1 MKNILLLSIFLVS
14 LCTSCENA
22 LTEEPTT
29 FYSEE
34 TVFST
39 EEGIE
44 TVVNGMYSQ
53 LSAPDYYGSSWHLF
67 LTPVSGKFFST
78 QVAMQDAIGLNTNSN
93 NPRLS
98 DLWKQAFKTINT
110 ANIIIANLEG
120 VGTEFSNSKSA
131 LANAYFMRG
140 MLYLD
145 LIRLF
150 GDVPLR
156 VSPTGLDDIHA
167 PRTERAQIIDVIIAD
182 LEKAKTMM
190 PSADEAPLG
199 RPGRLAA
206 NVYLAKLYMTLAG
219 EDGGDA
225 AFWAKAQA
233 ELMPVMDG
241 TYSLTSTY
249 AELFEPDNENTSES
263 IFEIQ
268 YGQTGGQRNSEQVRS
283 YMPSNSTY
291 LPASIVTFGR
301 IRPNKEVFDE
311 HVATYP
317 EDPRIDAT
325 YIFDVYEKND
335 GSTQKIY
342 PDKTTG
348 KQAFPLIRKWIDPA
362 YNGTTQER
370 NYILLRYADVLLMAA
385 EIENEINGPDAAYSF
400 VNQVL
405 TRARDIDGDGV
416 DDTTSPADWTA
427 LSQDEFRTRIL
438 DERRFELLSEGQE
451 WFDTRRRGFAY
462 FLQEVVNEHNT
473 HSTFDATTDYEY
485 PSSEKNMLL
494 PIPLD
499 EISGNTEV
507 SPSDQNPG
515 Y

>member
-1 MKNILLLSIFLVS
+1 MKNILLLSLFCLT
-14 LCTSCENA
+14 LFASCEKA
-22 LTEEPTT
+22 LIEEPST

-44 TVVNGMYSQ
+44 SVVNGMYAQ
-53 LSAPDYYGSSWHLF
+53 LSAPNYYGSSWHLF

-78 QVAMQDAIGLNTNSN
+78 QTAMQDATSLNTNSN
-93 NPRLS
+93 NPRLG
-98 DLWKQAFKTINT
+98 DLWGQGYKTINT
-110 ANIIIANLEG
+110 ANTIIANLEG
-120 VGTEFSNSKSA
+120 RATEFTNGETA
-131 LANAYFMRG
+131 LGNAYFMRG
-140 MLYLD
+140 MIYFD

-156 VSPTGLDDIHA
+156 ITPTGLDDIHA
-167 PRTERAQIIDVIIAD
+167 PRTDRVQVIDLIIAD
-182 LEKAKTMM
+182 LEKAKSLM
-190 PSADEAPLG
+190 PTNEEAPFG

-225 AFWAKAQA
+225 SFWSKAKT
-233 ELMPVMDG
+233 ELTPVMDG
-241 TYSLTSTY
+241 TYELTPTY
-249 AELFEPDNENTSES
+249 AELFEPSNENTRES
-263 IFEIQ
+263 IFELQ

-283 YMPSNSTY
+283 YMPSKSTY
-291 LPASIVTFGR
+291 LPAAIVTFGR
-301 IRPNKEVFDE
+301 LRPNKEVFDE
-311 HVATYP
+311 HIATYP
-317 EDPRIDAT
+317 EDPRIDVT
-325 YIFDVYEKND
+325 FIYDSYEKND
-335 GSTQKIY
+335 GGIQKVY

-348 KQAFPLIRKWIDPA
+348 KQAFALIRKWIDPA
-362 YNGTTQER
+362 YNGTTQDR
-370 NYILLRYADVLLMAA
+370 NYIILRYADVLLMAA
-385 EIENEINGPDAAYSF
+385 EIENEISGPDAAYDF

-405 TRARDIDGDGV
+405 TRARDTNGDGV
-416 DDTTSPADWTA
+416 EDTASPANWTNF
-427 LSQDEFRTRIL
+427 SQEEFRSRIL

-451 WFDTRRRGFAY
+451 WFDTRRRGYDY
-462 FLQEVVNEHNT
+462 FLNEVVNEHNN
-473 HSTFDATTDYEY
+473 HSTFDSTTDYEY
-485 PSSEKNMLL
+485 PTAEKNMLL